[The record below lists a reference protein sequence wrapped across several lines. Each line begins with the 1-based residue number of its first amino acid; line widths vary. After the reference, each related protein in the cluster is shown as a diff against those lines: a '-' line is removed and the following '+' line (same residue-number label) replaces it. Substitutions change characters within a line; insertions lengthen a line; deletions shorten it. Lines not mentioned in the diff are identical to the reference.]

1 LTRFQSIARVEAAQ
15 GVVGLK
21 RKVGFEGVVKC
32 VERSGSRIYTGFLLL
47 LRKSFGG
54 VLELQ
59 NVEVEVEVEA
69 SRCAP

>member
-1 LTRFQSIARVEAAQ
+1 VC
-15 GVVGLK
+15 
-21 RKVGFEGVVKC
+21 FEGVVKC